1 MAVPLDI
8 DEEKLRKELK
18 ELLEAVQPDGK
29 IGRMGGRQN
38 GDSTGEKDGNINEVA
53 LLGEYVLEETADS
66 EEAMDLEPGE
76 TTVPGGD

>member
-1 MAVPLDI
+1 MAIPLDI

-38 GDSTGEKDGNINEVA
+38 GDSTGEKMGTSTR
-53 LLGEYVLEETADS
+53 LLC
-66 EEAMDLEPGE
+66 
-76 TTVPGGD
+76 